1 MVAPEG
7 KRASGATIFSWV
19 GVGFTLGTIV
29 VGHLISPCSQLCC
42 LSTLCFSLHDFQVS
56 FYPMLAYK
64 PLVDGI
70 GYILV
75 FTVLAPCLAQMWWL
89 INSVECVDGWGLL
102 EAQPGR
108 SRGKRDWN
116 EKRWD
121 APGQRLMKFNPG
133 REGLGLKALLKSCH
147 LQSKVL
153 TP

>member
-1 MVAPEG
+1 MWWTNMVAPKG
-7 KRASGATIFSWV
+7 KRAFGATIFSWV
-19 GVGFTLGTIV
+19 GIDFTLGTV
-29 VGHLISPCSQLCC
+29 VWHLISSCSQLCC
-42 LSTLCFSLHDFQVS
+42 LSTLCFSLHNFQIS
-56 FYPMLAYK
+56 LYPTLAYK

-70 GYILV
+70 SYILV
-75 FTVLAPCLAQMWWL
+75 FLVLAPCLAQIWRL
-89 INSVECVDGWGLL
+89 IISVECVYGWGLL

-147 LQSKVL
+147 L
-153 TP
+153 